1 MSGPASNLWA
11 EPTGTRA
18 AVNIR
23 RVLTYSA
30 LVVLLP
36 ALVGFLSPLSIFLH
50 GQRVTPSWVHDVRAA
65 LCWIVVT
72 LLYARLALVQRDKLL
87 LHAAI
92 VVFVGWLFN
101 GVLDFLILRLLNSLP
116 GVPETSPSLVF
127 RTAPGA
133 FLIAAIRAVLGT
145 VMGLAFV
152 GLRKRST
159 RPVA

>member
-1 MSGPASNLWA
+1 MRDGRR
-11 EPTGTRA
+11 TRT

-36 ALVGFLSPLSIFLH
+36 WLVVGFLYPLSFFLH
-50 GQRVTPSWVHDVRAA
+50 GQRVTPSWVHDVRVA

-72 LLYARLALVQRDKLL
+72 LLYARLAIVQRDKLL

-92 VVFVGWLFN
+92 VAFVGWLFN
-101 GVLDFLILRLLNSLP
+101 GVLDFLALRLLNSLP

-127 RTAPGA
+127 STAPGA
-133 FLIAAIRAVLGT
+133 FLIAATQAAVGT

-159 RPVA
+159 RPAA